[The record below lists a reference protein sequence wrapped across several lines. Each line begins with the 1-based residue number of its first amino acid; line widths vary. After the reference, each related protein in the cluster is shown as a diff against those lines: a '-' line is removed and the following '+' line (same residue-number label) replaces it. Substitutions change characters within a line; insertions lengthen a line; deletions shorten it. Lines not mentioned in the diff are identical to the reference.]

1 MSNKMYTFAEIEN
14 WKPTKDEL
22 FEGAPAHY
30 DFALPQFWL
39 DDFATWCCFRE
50 EISTS
55 NHEAIDYDWI
65 VSTTCW
71 DCNKNQPVFK
81 AVEIAEAYKVYRP
94 DYVIDSTDDYRILTL
109 KAALKLEVAGMTRR
123 GRSVYAI
130 VKDEFGFRG
139 SKQKVLDQ
147 LEAYC
152 QENILKGKTD
162 EHSKGV

>member
-1 MSNKMYTFAEIEN
+1 MSDKLYTMAEIEN

-39 DDFATWCCFRE
+39 ESFASFCDECQMQ
-50 EISTS
+50 TS
-55 NHEAIDYDWI
+55 NHERVDYHWI
-65 VSTTCW
+65 LSTTCW
-71 DCNKNQPVFK
+71 DCNENKPVFK
-81 AVEIAEAYKVYRP
+81 AVEVAKAYKVYRP
-94 DYVIDSTDDYRILTL
+94 EYIYENTDDARILAL

-130 VKDEFGFRG
+130 VKDELGFRG

-147 LEAYC
+147 LETYC
-152 QENILKGKTD
+152 QEKILKGKTD
-162 EHSKGV
+162 EHSTGV